1 MNVVFLAIDDSIANF
16 VCANEDDC
24 MNGAGGVTICLMIE
38 RNRITDS
45 QTLGFGPKS
54 KMRCGRALC
63 IAWCVSAANCRINSL
78 FIARIIRLPILALL
92 LVDGDYSEF
101 SCPSFVPHSTHTV
114 YWQRLIFFCHVSA
127 SAPICCDV
135 PSLLLRCFFFHGVDF
150 AVRYLLFLLL
160 MLFLLFK
167 DFVLR
172 ALHKLLRFPLR
183 LLLLQVPLISQVAR
197 HGIGEINVRLFSFR
211 TSVCSHRMPSVDGA
225 FQFLRLP
232 NAPRVHRAFV
242 KNTFDLV
249 ELNAGCGIRSRNS
262 EHACVY
268 ACGQRRCSVCRA
280 AHELRLIFVRKK
292 LMEFHFTLH

>member
-1 MNVVFLAIDDSIANF
+1 MLRCAIASF
-16 VCANEDDC
+16 
-24 MNGAGGVTICLMIE
+24 
-38 RNRITDS
+38 
-45 QTLGFGPKS
+45 
-54 KMRCGRALC
+54 
-63 IAWCVSAANCRINSL
+63 
-78 FIARIIRLPILALL
+78 ALL
-92 LVDGDYSEF
+92 
-101 SCPSFVPHSTHTV
+101 
-114 YWQRLIFFCHVSA
+114 
-127 SAPICCDV
+127 
-135 PSLLLRCFFFHGVDF
+135 FFHGVDF

-183 LLLLQVPLISQVAR
+183 LLLLLQVPLISQVAR
-197 HGIGEINVRLFSFR
+197 HGIGEINVRLFSFK

-268 ACGQRRCSVCRA
+268 AVANGDVACAEQRTSCV
-280 AHELRLIFVRKK
+280 
-292 LMEFHFTLH
+292 